1 MKARTMRCT
10 LKYGRTGLVVEIPD
24 SWDVTVVSR
33 PPMPAVADPAAAIQ
47 DALETPV
54 GAGELSSEA
63 RGARAACIMICDLT
77 RPVPNRLIL
86 RPLIER
92 LLAAGLPPGAITV
105 LVATGLHRPCPPE
118 EVAEIV
124 GDPWVQEHAVLSNH
138 LARDEAGHVRLGTT
152 AQGVPVAIDRRV
164 VEADVRVAVGLVE
177 PHFMAGWSGGRKLI
191 LPGCAHADAIMAL
204 HSARMLGHPRAG
216 TCVLDGNPLH
226 LAQREALG
234 MVGRTLAVSVVIND
248 DRQLAF
254 ASYGSAEES
263 FSAAV
268 RFAEPLVRVGVPS
281 SFPVVLTGAAGYPL
295 DSTWYQSL
303 KGACAGAP
311 ILSPGGDLFL
321 AASCSEGFGSSA
333 FRSAQERLVRLGKER
348 FRAEAAGRDRA
359 EIDEWQT
366 VMLLKALD
374 AGTVHLYSE
383 GLPMSERALTAT
395 APVTDLAASLRS
407 AVERAG
413 SRRVAVIPEGPYAA
427 PFVEAPFVEAKGK
440 QRGIGS
446 VSPG

>member
-1 MKARTMRCT
+1 MRCT
-10 LKYGRTGLVVEIPD
+10 LKYGRQGLVVDLPD

-33 PPMPAVADPAAAIQ
+33 PAMPGVVDPVAAVRH
-47 DALETPV
+47 ALQSPV
-54 GAGELSSEA
+54 GADDLAREA

-92 LLAAGLPPGAITV
+92 LLAAGLPPKAITV

-118 EVAEIV
+118 ELAEIV
-124 GDPWVQEHAVLSNH
+124 GDPWVHEHSVIANH
-138 LARDEAGHVRLGTT
+138 LARDAASHVPLGTT
-152 AQGVPVAIDRRV
+152 TQGVPVSIDRRV

-177 PHFMAGWSGGRKLI
+177 PHFMAGWSGGRKLV
-191 LPGCAHADAIMAL
+191 LPGCAHADTIMAF
-204 HSARMLGHPRAG
+204 HSARILGHPRAG
-216 TCVLDGNPLH
+216 TCILDGNPLH
-226 LAQREALG
+226 LAQMEALG

-268 RFAEPLVRVGVPS
+268 RFAQPLVRVGVPA

-295 DSTWYQSL
+295 DSTWYQAV

-321 AASCSEGFGSSA
+321 AASCSEGFGSQD
-333 FRSAQERLVRLGKER
+333 FRAAQERLLRLGKER
-348 FRAEAAGRDRA
+348 FRVEAAARERA
-359 EIDEWQT
+359 EIDEWET

-383 GLPMSERALTAT
+383 GLPVTERALTGA
-395 APVTDLAASLRS
+395 APVTDLAGSLRA

-413 SRRVAVIPEGPYAA
+413 SRRVAVIPEGPYAT
-427 PFVEAPFVEAKGK
+427 PFVE
-440 QRGIGS
+440 
-446 VSPG
+446 PGAG

>member
-1 MKARTMRCT
+1 MRCT
-10 LKYGRTGLVVEIPD
+10 LKYGRQGLVVDLPD

-33 PPMPAVADPAAAIQ
+33 PAMPGVVDPAAAVRH
-47 DALETPV
+47 ALESPA
-54 GAGELSSEA
+54 GADDLAREA

-92 LLAAGLPPGAITV
+92 LLAAGLPPKAVTV

-118 EVAEIV
+118 ELAEIV
-124 GDPWVQEHAVLSNH
+124 GDPWVPEHAVIANH
-138 LARDEAGHVRLGTT
+138 LARDAASHVRLGTT
-152 AQGVPVAIDRRV
+152 TQGVPVSIDRRV

-177 PHFMAGWSGGRKLI
+177 PHFMAGWSGGRKLV
-191 LPGCAHADAIMAL
+191 LPGCAHADTIMAF
-204 HSARMLGHPRAG
+204 HSARMLGHLRAG
-216 TCVLDGNPLH
+216 TCLLDGNPLH
-226 LAQREALG
+226 LAQMEALG

-248 DRQLAF
+248 DRRLAF

-268 RFAEPLVRVGVPS
+268 RFAEPLVRVGVPA
-281 SFPVVLTGAAGYPL
+281 SFPVVLTSAAGYPL
-295 DSTWYQSL
+295 DSTWYQAV

-321 AASCSEGFGSSA
+321 AAICSEGFGSQD
-333 FRSAQERLVRLGKER
+333 FRAAQERLLRLGKER
-348 FRAEAAGRDRA
+348 FRAEAAARERA
-359 EIDEWQT
+359 EIDEWET

-383 GLPMSERALTAT
+383 GLPVAERALTAA
-395 APVTDLAASLRS
+395 APVTDLVGSLRA
-407 AVERAG
+407 AVERSG
-413 SRRVAVIPEGPYAA
+413 SRSVAVIPEGPYAA
-427 PFVEAPFVEAKGK
+427 PFVE
-440 QRGIGS
+440 
-446 VSPG
+446 PGAG